1 VIRVEIRRLHDQQ
14 VLLQVDDHWHLVT
27 SLESAAQLGAMLL
40 DAAWPDSPPASYTT
54 DLTEE
59 TTP

>member
-1 VIRVEIRRLHDQQ
+1 MMTRVDIVRLLNDQ
-14 VLLQVDDHWHLVT
+14 VLIQIDDWHQVTT
-27 SLESAAQLGAMLL
+27 SDSAAQLGAMLL

-59 TTP
+59 TP